1 MLPMF
6 CGSLPT
12 SVPMLSVGLS
22 LVTDIGQGHYRH
34 GYRLQALVTDI
45 GNRCRSGRH
54 RCRYR
59 CGGQP
64 SEPSVPRVFYQHR
77 LPMSFGSIPTSVP
90 ISWAVK
96 LALWVLRTRVTD
108 VGRGDTDVGTD
119 VRPRP
124 PPTSVTDVD
133 RCWTT
138 SVPKLVYPRP

>member
-1 MLPMF
+1 MLLMF

-22 LVTDIGQGHYRH
+22 WVTDIGQGHYRH

-45 GNRCRSGRH
+45 GNPCRSGPY

-64 SEPSVPRVFYQHR
+64 SVPWAF
-77 LPMSFGSIPTSVP
+77 LPTSVAHV
-90 ISWAVK
+90 I
-96 LALWVLRTRVTD
+96 WV
-108 VGRGDTDVGTD
+108 DTDIGTD
-119 VRPRP
+119 ILDSQAGVVGVENIGYRCQSGRYRCRYRC
-124 PPTSVTDVD
+124 PPTSVTDID